1 VSAVGI
7 LFARDGPMLA
17 KYVLNSSAI
26 SDELVKIFPFTI
38 RDLTD
43 VFLVL
48 LF

>member
-1 VSAVGI
+1 VVGI
-7 LFARDGPMLA
+7 LFARDGPMLV
-17 KYVLNSSAI
+17 KYVLNSSTI
-26 SDELVKIFPFTI
+26 YDELVKISPFTI